1 MQTTICFTNH
11 GGVGQFSVPQ
21 PPQATPLPWW
31 IGSQSLFEGH
41 SNGEDQLPAA
51 SRQLHHAVVPRVG
64 PGPAVTEE
72 KGTVTTNHN
81 VSIKEQKSQQQS
93 AVISLM
99 PSFPEHSGH
108 VELELGHSMVYPNYS
123 YGDQCYGL
131 YATYGPQSM
140 HGRML
145 LPMNMTAD
153 GPIYVNAKQFHGI
166 LRRRQ
171 ARAKAERQNKLSK
184 VRKPYL
190 HESRHLHAM
199 RRARGS
205 GGRFLNTKKESS
217 GQVMNYGSKVK
228 DSAPHH
234 PTESPSSDI
243 MKSDSGNLNSSS
255 GGSSVSGSE
264 ATSVCTHKNH
274 NNFHVIEHL
283 RSSFFRPLSSMIDGE
298 QGAAGMSNQWV
309 SAADGCCDLL
319 KPSMYLALAVV
330 ASVGL
335 HIFYPILSQQKIN

>member
-1 MQTTICFTNH
+1 MEPSQTKLGFH
-11 GGVGQFSVPQ
+11 
-21 PPQATPLPWW
+21 
-31 IGSQSLFEGH
+31 
-41 SNGEDQLPAA
+41 
-51 SRQLHHAVVPRVG
+51 
-64 PGPAVTEE
+64 
-72 KGTVTTNHN
+72 
-81 VSIKEQKSQQQS
+81 
-93 AVISLM
+93 
-99 PSFPEHSGH
+99 FPFF
-108 VELELGHSMVYPNYS
+108 
-123 YGDQCYGL
+123 Q
-131 YATYGPQSM
+131 
-140 HGRML
+140 
-145 LPMNMTAD
+145 
-153 GPIYVNAKQFHGI
+153 
-166 LRRRQ
+166 
-171 ARAKAERQNKLSK
+171 
-184 VRKPYL
+184 PYL

-319 KPSMYLALAVV
+319 KV
-330 ASVGL
+330 
-335 HIFYPILSQQKIN
+335 